1 MFTCWWKMDW
11 IGHNQKDKINIYFL
25 NISFFLCAKLPES
38 NYRISFISAF
48 ALNCECFNNYFHFSH
63 QETCST
69 RNHEKTSALHLSP
82 SSRSNNLFICKLLGG
97 VWGKWNLG
105 FLIFVLG
112 LFCFVFVCFLF
123 NDFKVCAEL
132 HDCLRDR
139 IAQPLELK

>member
-97 VWGKWNLG
+97 GMRKMKSWLFN
-105 FLIFVLG
+105 FCFRFV
-112 LFCFVFVCFLF
+112 LFCFCLF
-123 NDFKVCAEL
+123 SF
-132 HDCLRDR
+132 
-139 IAQPLELK
+139 